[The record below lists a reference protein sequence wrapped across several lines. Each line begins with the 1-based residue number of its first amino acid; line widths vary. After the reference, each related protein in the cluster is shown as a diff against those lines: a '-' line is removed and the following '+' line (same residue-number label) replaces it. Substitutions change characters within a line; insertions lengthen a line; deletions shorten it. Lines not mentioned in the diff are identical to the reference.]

1 MQGLGFMLHQM
12 ISTTRVTRSGLSLR
26 SPFLIR
32 KVLHAQVFFCHR
44 MCYSQDR
51 ALEPASGFYK
61 SVWAIRMSTCWQI
74 NTPQSFLELIVLYQR
89 QTQPSIVTPQRA
101 ERYNHLALWLPESM
115 CNRCQQG
122 LMGQGW
128 AAWHLPHRQGAC
140 PALGEKCFSRKE
152 KEKLNFRVPKE

>member
-51 ALEPASGFYK
+51 ALEPASGFHK
-61 SVWAIRMSTCWQI
+61 SVWAIRMSTCWQNQHTPVFSGTDCTLSEANPALNS
-74 NTPQSFLELIVLYQR
+74 NTPKGWEV
-89 QTQPSIVTPQRA
+89 QPPGSLAPWVNVQQMPTGPNGTGLSSMAPPTPPRC
-101 ERYNHLALWLPESM
+101 LP
-115 CNRCQQG
+115 
-122 LMGQGW
+122 
-128 AAWHLPHRQGAC
+128 C
-140 PALGEKCFSRKE
+140 PGREML
-152 KEKLNFRVPKE
+152 